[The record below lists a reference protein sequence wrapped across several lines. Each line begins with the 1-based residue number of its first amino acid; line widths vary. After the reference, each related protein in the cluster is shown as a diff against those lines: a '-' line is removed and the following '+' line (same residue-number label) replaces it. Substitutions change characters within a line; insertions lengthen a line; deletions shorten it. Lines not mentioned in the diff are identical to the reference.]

1 MKYYN
6 EDIEEV
12 YQNLNTS
19 ENGLTNEEVKIRINQ
34 YGLNIL
40 EEGKKKTKL
49 SIFLKQF
56 QNLMI
61 ILLLVVGILS
71 LIYALIGDGDYL
83 DPIVILGCTFVNIL
97 MGYFQES
104 KAEDAIEKLKQY
116 TSTKVTVKRDG
127 HPLEVDSRYLTV
139 GDILVLEAGD
149 KIPADARVIDAMFAK
164 VDESVLTGES
174 DYVSK
179 SEEVLV
185 GKKNIH
191 EMNNMIFAG
200 TNLVTGKIIA
210 VVTSIGMST
219 EMGRIA
225 NSLNKNEEPITPLQ
239 VKVKKISTFISVL
252 AIFLVVFVLIFGI
265 I

>member
-71 LIYALIGDGDYL
+71 LIYALFGDGDYL

-104 KAEDAIEKLKQY
+104 KAEDAI
-116 TSTKVTVKRDG
+116 D
-127 HPLEVDSRYLTV
+127 
-139 GDILVLEAGD
+139 
-149 KIPADARVIDAMFAK
+149 
-164 VDESVLTGES
+164 
-174 DYVSK
+174 
-179 SEEVLV
+179 
-185 GKKNIH
+185 
-191 EMNNMIFAG
+191 
-200 TNLVTGKIIA
+200 
-210 VVTSIGMST
+210 
-219 EMGRIA
+219 
-225 NSLNKNEEPITPLQ
+225 
-239 VKVKKISTFISVL
+239 
-252 AIFLVVFVLIFGI
+252 
-265 I
+265 

>member
-19 ENGLTNEEVKIRINQ
+19 ENGLTNEEVKIRIKQ

-71 LIYALIGDGDYL
+71 LIYALVGDGDYL

-104 KAEDAIEKLKQY
+104 KAEDAIEKLRQY
-116 TSTKVTVKRDG
+116 TKTKVTVKRDG
-127 HPLEVDSRYLTV
+127 HQLEVM
-139 GDILVLEAGD
+139 
-149 KIPADARVIDAMFAK
+149 VI
-164 VDESVLTGES
+164 
-174 DYVSK
+174 
-179 SEEVLV
+179 
-185 GKKNIH
+185 N
-191 EMNNMIFAG
+191 
-200 TNLVTGKIIA
+200 
-210 VVTSIGMST
+210 
-219 EMGRIA
+219 
-225 NSLNKNEEPITPLQ
+225 
-239 VKVKKISTFISVL
+239 
-252 AIFLVVFVLIFGI
+252 
-265 I
+265 